1 VLHARSS
8 GDANSRFGGGEL
20 VEADTGVDLGDVIV
34 SEPLVPYPASGTPF
48 PDVRS
53 SEERRD
59 VLVYTSFV
67 VDEPV
72 LFAGSPVVAVSVTAD
87 GPCIDLVVALVIVT
101 SASAIRVAHGIVR
114 LGDIDAERPK
124 DVLVT
129 LGPIAWDLSP
139 DDAVRLDLS
148 CTASPL
154 YAVNPQAEL
163 ALASSARRGEY
174 VVRTVHFHAASL
186 RLPVVSS

>member
-1 VLHARSS
+1 
-8 GDANSRFGGGEL
+8 
-20 VEADTGVDLGDVIV
+20 VIV
-34 SEPLVPYPASGTPF
+34 SEPLAGYGTSGTPF

-72 LFAGSPVVAVSVTAD
+72 LFAGSPVVAVRVTAD
-87 GPCIDLVVALVIVT
+87 GPSIDLVAALVIVT
-101 SASAIRVAHGIVR
+101 GGASIRVAHGITR
-114 LGDIDAERPK
+114 LGDVDADRPR
-124 DVLVT
+124 DVVVT
-129 LGPIAWDLSP
+129 LGPIAWNLGP
-139 DDAVRLDLS
+139 DEAVRLDLS

-163 ALASSARRGEY
+163 ALASTARRGDH
-174 VVRTVHFHAASL
+174 VVRAVHFHAASL